1 MVKVHEIIVRPVVSE
16 KSVGQMQAANKYT
29 FIVSNKANK
38 LEIKEAIEEIF
49 KVTVLNVNTLKVP
62 SKKRRQ
68 GRFQG
73 LTPERKK
80 AVITL
85 KDGDKI
91 QVMEGL

>member
-1 MVKVHEIIVRPVVSE
+1 MAKAHEIIVRPVVSE
-16 KSVGQMQAANKYT
+16 KSIGQMQDTNKYT
-29 FIVSNKANK
+29 FIVDNKANK
-38 LEIKEAIEEIF
+38 VEIKKAVEELF

-62 SKKRRQ
+62 GKKRRQ

-80 AVITL
+80 AVVTL

>member
-1 MVKVHEIIVRPVVSE
+1 MAKAHEVIVRPVVSE
-16 KSVGQMQAANKYT
+16 KSIGQMQETNKYT
-29 FIVSNKANK
+29 FIVNNKANK
-38 LEIKEAIEEIF
+38 VEIKMAVEELF

-80 AVITL
+80 AIVTL

>member
-1 MVKVHEIIVRPVVSE
+1 MANAYEVIVRPVVSE
-16 KSVGQMQAANKYT
+16 KSIGQMQNTNKYT
-29 FIVSNKANK
+29 FIVNNKANK
-38 LEIKEAIEEIF
+38 VEIKKAVEELF

-73 LTPERKK
+73 LTSERKK
-80 AVITL
+80 AIVTL